1 MKAFIS
7 KMDLLL
13 QQKNPYYADLI
24 KGNVLQALKISPIK
38 EGGFISFMKSR
49 GKLGGQN
56 KIPRL
61 SNDRKMADE
70 LFQFIEK

>member
-1 MKAFIS
+1 MKAFIE

-13 QQKNPYYADLI
+13 QQKNPYYADLL
-24 KGNVLQALKISPIK
+24 KGNILQTLKISIIK
-38 EGGFISFMKSR
+38 EGGFTSFMKLR

-70 LFQFIEK
+70 LFEFVEK